1 MCGFGSAR
9 NAPVTVRSEAP
20 MRKLLGCAVL
30 GALLFTTLP
39 LSVVAQRR
47 AAASSA
53 QRPSFGPE
61 LNWSSDVDFGIGAR
75 GVFPLHSLFPKTP
88 LDGIVSFDYFFPSHP
103 SGTSAHYW
111 EINGNVAYRFTV
123 PARSSFR
130 PYAGGGLNVA
140 HASASATVGTTT
152 VSASDT
158 NAGLNLLGGTT
169 FKLKGSKLTPF
180 VDARGEI
187 GGGKT
192 FILTGGVRF

>member
-9 NAPVTVRSEAP
+9 NAPVAARSEAP

-39 LSVVAQRR
+39 LSVVAQR
-47 AAASSA
+47 AAARPAGGSA

-75 GVFPLHSLFPKTP
+75 GVFPLRSLFPKTP
-88 LDGIVSFDYFFPSHP
+88 LDGIVSFDYFFPSAP
-103 SGTSAHYW
+103 AGVSLHYW
-111 EINGNVAYRFTV
+111 EINGNVAYRFRV
-123 PARSSFR
+123 ERSSLG
-130 PYAGGGLNVA
+130 PYAGGGLNIA
-140 HASASATVGTTT
+140 HASASPGGSETK
-152 VSASDT
+152 
-158 NAGLNLLGGTT
+158 AGLNLLGGTT
-169 FKLKGSKLTPF
+169 FKVKGSNLTPF
-180 VDARGEI
+180 AEARGEI

>member
-39 LSVVAQRR
+39 LSVVAQR
-47 AAASSA
+47 AAARPAGGSA

-75 GVFPLHSLFPKTP
+75 GVFPLQSLFPKTP
-88 LDGIVSFDYFFPSHP
+88 LDGIVSFDYFFPSAP
-103 SGTSAHYW
+103 TGASAHYW
-111 EINGNVAYRFTV
+111 EINGDVAYRFRV
-123 PARSSFR
+123 EHSSLG
-130 PYAGGGLNVA
+130 PYAGGGLNIA
-140 HASASATVGTTT
+140 HASASAGGVS
-152 VSASDT
+152 VSAT
-158 NAGLNLLGGTT
+158 KAGLNLLGGTT
-169 FKLKGSKLTPF
+169 FRLKGSNLTPF
-180 VDARGEI
+180 AEARGEI